1 MLQNNIIMKHKKIL
15 NLLNDA
21 NDSKFVTGKWNT
33 VNDNSKANYDGG
45 NEIPHNTEVLKSN
58 LWDYNDAYILVR
70 GDITVRAAPEIQ
82 VAFKNCA
89 PFTTC
94 ITKIDIT
101 TTDDAENLVSIMPL
115 YNLIE
120 YSWNYFET
128 TGGLW
133 FNSKDEATDFNA
145 DVANTNDFKS
155 FKYKAKFLG
164 NTIVH
169 LASNAANGILKNAAI
184 DVPLKYLSNHSSRA
198 IYLRD
203 QSKCHRLI
211 AK

>member
-1 MLQNNIIMKHKKIL
+1 MKHKNIL

-33 VNDNSKANYDGG
+33 VNDNSKADYDGG
-45 NEIPHNTEVLKSN
+45 NEIPHNTEALKSN
-58 LWDYNDAYILVR
+58 LWDYNDAYTLVR

-82 VAFKNCA
+82 VALKNCA

-101 TTDDAENLVSIMPL
+101 TIDDAENLDSIMPM

-128 TGGLW
+128 AGSLW
-133 FNSKDEATDFNA
+133 FNSEDEVTDVNA

-155 FKYKAKFLG
+155 FKYKTKFLG
-164 NTIVH
+164 NTVAH
-169 LASNAANGILKNAAI
+169 LASNATNGILKNATIA
-184 DVPLKYLSNHSSRA
+184 VPLKYLSNHSSRV

-203 QSKCHRLI
+203 QSKYRWLI